1 MHWDGR
7 VWTRSTPDAAFAL
20 NDVWGRASDEA
31 WAVGSSGT
39 ILHYDGQSWQPEAS
53 GSEHA
58 LNAIW
63 GDGDRVWAVGEHGTI
78 LVKRLDPR

>member
-1 MHWDGR
+1 MISPREAIRVLYVDDDVALVRLIQKALGR
-7 VWTRSTPDAAFAL
+7 RGFAVTHAM
-20 NDVWGRASDEA
+20 NG
-31 WAVGSSGT
+31 
-39 ILHYDGQSWQPEAS
+39 
-53 GSEHA
+53 EHA